1 MARSAPRELLDRAA
15 SQLRR
20 HVGDLSADLPNRKLI
35 GDVDLILRGHGRSF
49 ALKWKSRDDAPII
62 AEAIAQLKRW
72 HGRAIPLLA
81 VPFMGEAGRRMSAE
95 AGISWIDLAGNADIQ
110 GPGLLIRLLENPRPS
125 KAGRPANVFAPASSR
140 LIRAFLMSE
149 GQACSHRD
157 LVERSDLDK
166 ARVSRLIPRLEAMG
180 AIRRVAGKD
189 GRPQF
194 AATRPN
200 AVLKAWLQAY
210 DFSKHSIRRG
220 FVLEEGR
227 SAVAL
232 GLMRKISEA
241 LGPGSR
247 HAFTGLAGAWLH
259 APFATHR
266 LVTVLIDGDPPAEAL
281 QSLGFHE
288 EDTGANVW
296 LVRPN
301 DPSVFV
307 GASSAQGLPVAHPIQ
322 VYLDLKAQP
331 ERSTEAAEAL
341 AKKELTFEWGKGP
354 ESNPGEPVS
363 PYV

>member
-1 MARSAPRELLDRAA
+1 
-15 SQLRR
+15 
-20 HVGDLSADLPNRKLI
+20 
-35 GDVDLILRGHGRSF
+35 
-49 ALKWKSRDDAPII
+49 
-62 AEAIAQLKRW
+62 
-72 HGRAIPLLA
+72 
-81 VPFMGEAGRRMSAE
+81 MSAE

-110 GPGLLIRLLENPRPS
+110 GPGLLIRLLETPRPS
-125 KAGRPANVFAPASSR
+125 KAGRPANVFAPTSSR

-149 GQACSHRD
+149 GQMLNHRD
-157 LVERSDLDK
+157 LVERSGLDK

-180 AIRRVAGKD
+180 AIRRVAWKD

-194 AATRPN
+194 VAKRPN

-227 SAVAL
+227 SAESVAL
-232 GLMRKISEA
+232 GLMRKISQA
-241 LGPGSR
+241 LGSGGR

-266 LVTVLIDGDPPAEAL
+266 LVTVLIDADPTAEAL

-296 LVRPN
+296 FVRPN
-301 DPSVFV
+301 DPSLFA
-307 GASSAQGLPVAHPIQ
+307 GASSVQGLPVAHPIQ

-341 AKKELTFEWGKGP
+341 AKKELTFGWGKADD
-354 ESNPGEPVS
+354 
-363 PYV
+363 